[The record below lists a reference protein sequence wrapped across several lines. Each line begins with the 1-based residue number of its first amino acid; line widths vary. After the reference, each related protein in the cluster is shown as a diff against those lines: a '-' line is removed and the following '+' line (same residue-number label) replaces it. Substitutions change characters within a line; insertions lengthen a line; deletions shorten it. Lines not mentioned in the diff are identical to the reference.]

1 MASSGVRVRTGA
13 RVGSG
18 DVAILVSAA
27 AYGVSTVVSVVAL
40 HAVRPADLLAVE
52 LVGAATLLLCVAAVT
67 GRLRR
72 RGMVRQLLLGALMPG
87 LAFLSADV
95 GLARTSA
102 SSASLLLAVDPLLS
116 VLLAVAVLG
125 ERLRGRAVVA
135 LAVGL
140 SGSVLVALGPGDDQ
154 ARANAALGNL
164 LVVAAVMA
172 GVVFLVAARR
182 YGDENDGLGAGA
194 WQATGGALVTA
205 PFVAVS
211 WAGGGGRLVTA
222 SAPAWTACVGVVVCG
237 AVASVAF
244 NRGIGRV
251 PATRAGQLA
260 NLTPVVG
267 TLTAIVFLGE
277 RPSLLQLAG
286 GVAILVGLTLLLRGE
301 PLPASPTTDKVTND
315 EPSAMC
321 SGVRS

>member
-1 MASSGVRVRTGA
+1 MAPGGVPATTHV

-52 LVGAATLLLCVAAVT
+52 LGGAAALLLCVAAVT

-140 SGSVLVALGPGDDQ
+140 SGSILVALGPGGDR

-194 WQATGGALVTA
+194 WQTTGGALVTA

-211 WAGGGGRLVTA
+211 WVSGGSRLVMA
-222 SAPAWTACVGVVVCG
+222 SAPAWAACVGVVVCG

-251 PATRAGQLA
+251 PAARAGQLA

-277 RPSLLQLAG
+277 RPSPLQLAG

-301 PLPASPTTDKVTND
+301 PLPASDTTDKVTKD

-321 SGVRS
+321 SGVPS